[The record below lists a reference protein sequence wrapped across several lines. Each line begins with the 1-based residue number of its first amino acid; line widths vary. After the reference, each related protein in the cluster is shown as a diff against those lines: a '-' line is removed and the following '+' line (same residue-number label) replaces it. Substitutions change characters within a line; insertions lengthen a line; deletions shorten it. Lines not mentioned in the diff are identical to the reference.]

1 MLNSRVRKHNLRGS
15 ERQTEHDSSE
25 IELCYWLEISTIEKK
40 G

>member
-25 IELCYWLEISTIEKK
+25 MNCVS